1 MVFSAPINSVIS
13 NGPVETGSTQV
24 PDDELKL
31 ATDVGVSIPDG
42 IQINEEKAN
51 WAKLDSLNSNNDQG
65 KWPKVEIDED
75 VISPLKRSVPL
86 IDSGSPARKR
96 KRRNANS
103 VPMPKNAVC
112 LLNEL
117 RPGLLYDT
125 IGQTGPV
132 HCPTFTISVKID
144 GQEVTGQGRTK
155 KLAKQAAAEAA
166 LRTFIQFP
174 DMHETSYL
182 TPCLQ
187 RNSLDFTNDVSLT
200 DNSVYNALKPES
212 FGKAENVSEQESFL
226 KPVTLPRPASV
237 MEKSPVMLLNEM
249 RSGLKYEC
257 TSNSGEL
264 FAKFTM
270 SVTIDDKVFEGTGPS
285 KKLAKAAAARSA
297 LSSLYDLTFN
307 PTLSS
312 HSSSTSTITTPGSNS
327 TLLFVIMP
335 SHQADVIARLVL
347 NKYAVL
353 MENDSSH
360 ARRKVLAGIVMT
372 RGPPGQLNNG
382 EVISIGTGTKCV
394 GGEHMSVRGAA
405 LNDSHAEI
413 VAKRGLCL
421 FLYKQLELLA
431 NPDSANDS
439 IFEPNVDKGG
449 YKLRDDVKFHLFINT
464 APCGD
469 SRIFSPHEAECIGD
483 ESFDK
488 HPNRNSRG
496 QLRTKIESGEGTIP
510 VKSSAG
516 IQTWDGVLQGQRL
529 LTMSCSDKIAR
540 WNVVGVQGS
549 LLTIFIEPIYLESIV
564 LGSLFNPSHM
574 YRAVCGRIES
584 SVQALPP
591 PYRLNKPQ
599 MGVTSSP
606 EVRQPG
612 KAPNHSV
619 NWIIGEERVE
629 VINAMTG
636 KAELGAAS
644 RLCKQGLYKRFCSLI
659 GRISTITEFKKEDIK
674 TLLYDEIKANVKDY
688 QAAKNQLFQAF
699 QKAELGMWLKK
710 PVEQDQF
717 FLEESVFAAQPAQ
730 LQNLM
735 ITQQ

>member
-335 SHQADVIARLVL
+335 SHQADVIASLLTKKL
-347 NKYAVL
+347 NSYMKKFK
-353 MENDSSH
+353 NS
-360 ARRKVLAGIVMT
+360 RKIRNTAFNNSCLKLKCSQNIVMCGCYFYS
-372 RGPPGQLNNG
+372 R
-382 EVISIGTGTKCV
+382 
-394 GGEHMSVRGAA
+394 
-405 LNDSHAEI
+405 
-413 VAKRGLCL
+413 
-421 FLYKQLELLA
+421 
-431 NPDSANDS
+431 
-439 IFEPNVDKGG
+439 
-449 YKLRDDVKFHLFINT
+449 LFINGKT
-464 APCGD
+464 
-469 SRIFSPHEAECIGD
+469 F
-483 ESFDK
+483 
-488 HPNRNSRG
+488 
-496 QLRTKIESGEGTIP
+496 
-510 VKSSAG
+510 
-516 IQTWDGVLQGQRL
+516 
-529 LTMSCSDKIAR
+529 
-540 WNVVGVQGS
+540 VQ
-549 LLTIFIEPIYLESIV
+549 
-564 LGSLFNPSHM
+564 
-574 YRAVCGRIES
+574 
-584 SVQALPP
+584 
-591 PYRLNKPQ
+591 
-599 MGVTSSP
+599 
-606 EVRQPG
+606 
-612 KAPNHSV
+612 
-619 NWIIGEERVE
+619 
-629 VINAMTG
+629 
-636 KAELGAAS
+636 
-644 RLCKQGLYKRFCSLI
+644 
-659 GRISTITEFKKEDIK
+659 
-674 TLLYDEIKANVKDY
+674 
-688 QAAKNQLFQAF
+688 
-699 QKAELGMWLKK
+699 
-710 PVEQDQF
+710 
-717 FLEESVFAAQPAQ
+717 
-730 LQNLM
+730 
-735 ITQQ
+735 